1 MKKIDSLNLSKKK
14 ILGDEPL
21 IHDECIIKDSSFGK
35 YVEIGINNNI
45 QESIINDY
53 SYTSE
58 YCQIIYSEIKK
69 FSNIASFV
77 RLNPGQH
84 PKHWP
89 CQHHM
94 LYRKEMYGFGKND
107 DDFFNWRREKRVTI
121 GNDTWIGH
129 NVTIMGEVT
138 IGNGAVIGSG
148 SIVTKDIPPYA
159 IAVGNPAK
167 VIKYRFDENTI
178 QKLQDIAWWDWSHE
192 KLNSC
197 LDDLKNLELFIEKYG
212 R

>member
-1 MKKIDSLNLSKKK
+1 MKKIESLNLSKKK

-21 IHDECIIKDSSFGK
+21 IHDGSVIKESSFGK
-35 YVEIGINNNI
+35 YVEIGIDNNI
-45 QESIINDY
+45 QETTIDDY

-58 YCQIIYSEIKK
+58 YCQIIYSHIKK

-94 LYRKEMYGFGKND
+94 LYRKEMYGFGSD
-107 DDFFNWRREKRVTI
+107 DNSFFDCRREKRVII
-121 GNDTWIGH
+121 GHDTWIGH
-129 NVTIMGEVT
+129 NVTIMGGVS
-138 IGNGAVIGSG
+138 IGDGAVIGSG

-167 VIKYRFDENTI
+167 VINYRFDEKTI
-178 QKLQDIAWWDWSHE
+178 QKLLDIEWWNWSYE
-192 KLNSC
+192 QINSN
-197 LDDLKNLELFIEKYG
+197 LDNLKNLEIFIEKYG
-212 R
+212 K